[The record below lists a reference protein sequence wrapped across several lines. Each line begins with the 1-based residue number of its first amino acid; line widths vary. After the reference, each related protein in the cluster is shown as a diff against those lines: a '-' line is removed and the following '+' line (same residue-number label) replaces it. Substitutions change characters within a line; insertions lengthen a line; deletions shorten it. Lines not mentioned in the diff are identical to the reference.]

1 MARGDEEL
9 IQLATR
15 IPARLH
21 RAIKLHC
28 VEQGTSVMEF
38 VAEAL
43 QERLNKTRGRG
54 GGGRRAAGR
63 RRVRRRR

>member
-1 MARGDEEL
+1 MPRGDEEL

-15 IPARLH
+15 IPSRLH

-43 QERLNKTRGRG
+43 QERLNKTRGR
-54 GGGRRAAGR
+54 AASKA
-63 RRVRRRR
+63 RRRRGR

>member
-1 MARGDEEL
+1 MPRGDEEL

-15 IPARLH
+15 IPSRLH
-21 RAIKLHC
+21 RSIKLHC

-43 QERLNKTRGRG
+43 QERLNKARGRG
-54 GGGRRAAGR
+54 ARTS
-63 RRVRRRR
+63 RRRRR

>member
-1 MARGDEEL
+1 MPRGDEEL

-15 IPARLH
+15 IPSRLH
-21 RAIKLHC
+21 RSIKLHC
-28 VEQGTSVMEF
+28 VEQDTSVMDF

-54 GGGRRAAGR
+54 SAGR
-63 RRVRRRR
+63 GKRRRRR

>member
-1 MARGDEEL
+1 MHSEGIMVRATEDM

-21 RAIKLHC
+21 RAIRMHC
-28 VEQGTSVMEF
+28 VQDDTSVMEF

-43 QERLNKTRGRG
+43 QERLKKTQ
-54 GGGRRAAGR
+54 
-63 RRVRRRR
+63 RRRRNGRKRRQR

>member
-1 MARGDEEL
+1 MPRGDEEL

-15 IPARLH
+15 IPSRLH

-43 QERLNKTRGRG
+43 QERLNKTKGRSS
-54 GGGRRAAGR
+54 RT
-63 RRVRRRR
+63 RRRRTR

>member
-1 MARGDEEL
+1 MPRGDEEL

-15 IPARLH
+15 IPSRLH

-43 QERLNKTRGRG
+43 QERLNKTRGRS
-54 GGGRRAAGR
+54 GGRSGARGR
-63 RRVRRRR
+63 RRRTR

>member
-1 MARGDEEL
+1 MPRGDEEL

-43 QERLNKTRGRG
+43 QERLVKAKAKGAGRG
-54 GGGRRAAGR
+54 GTRS
-63 RRVRRRR
+63 RRRRGR

>member
-1 MARGDEEL
+1 MARGDDVL

-15 IPARLH
+15 IPERLH

-28 VEQGTSVMEF
+28 VERGTSVMEF

-43 QERLNKTRGRG
+43 EDKLKKAGRSRGGRGRG
-54 GGGRRAAGR
+54 RR
-63 RRVRRRR
+63 

>member
-1 MARGDEEL
+1 MPRGDEEL

-15 IPARLH
+15 IPSRLH

-43 QERLNKTRGRG
+43 QERLNKTKARGSRT
-54 GGGRRAAGR
+54 
-63 RRVRRRR
+63 RRRRSR

>member
-1 MARGDEEL
+1 MPRGDEEL

-15 IPARLH
+15 IPSRLH

-43 QERLNKTRGRG
+43 QDRLTKAKGRKAS
-54 GGGRRAAGR
+54 RAR
-63 RRVRRRR
+63 PRRRR